1 MFISKHGTN
10 LTLNENKL
18 KVKMFWFDD
27 KDNWVVEEK
36 EVIVNNKTVA
46 LVNGKDAI
54 SLLTPKGCEL
64 IKFIVKEEG
73 VTEDIIKEDL
83 ETITKTFNETFKSLN

>member
-1 MFISKHGTN
+1 
-10 LTLNENKL
+10 
-18 KVKMFWFDD
+18 MFWFDD

-64 IKFIVKEEG
+64 IKFMVKEEG